1 MKKTKSAPAAD
12 RAAATV
18 SYIKR
23 AFLAYWRLGTFLL
36 VAAASGVPPWLYGA
50 VWHVAPTGDDGNPGT
65 ELAPWR
71 TIQKGASMAQ
81 PGDVV
86 VVHAGTYPERITT
99 VRGGTSHTNRIVF
112 RAQGVVEMRGWVV
125 NHPFITVEGFDIT
138 GHATTSMTDAY
149 VRVNNGGSFL
159 EVIGCTIRD
168 GIGIKRDDVVFVPPN
183 QIHSAVGGFLQA
195 GFRPGHT
202 IQVARGTNV
211 TVNNA
216 GSFVVA
222 EVTDTVLTLTNQS
235 LQAEGPKPA
244 YITASAAFGLLT
256 AGGTEGCVFRSN
268 RFSNLTF
275 DYCLLQGVGHRLE
288 FNLFERNNGW
298 DVLFWAG
305 TNHVIQGNWF
315 RDSTW
320 GVYDPSPDIFDNW
333 PTRYENI
340 HFTNNFIEG
349 FIGVIN
355 AQKRNA
361 SVSGPLFI
369 RHNVFIDV
377 GRLSLVMPATF
388 VEHNTFLRVARRSNV
403 AVAVALHAVYVNA
416 GDYATN
422 GVIRNNAF
430 VDCGEATWPVGVEGT
445 GWYEIR
451 GDRSTIVAEGN
462 FVAGAPPSFGAKT
475 NWSEAPE
482 LNGGDPG
489 FVNIDDPLGP
499 DGVPF
504 TADDGLRPRA
514 DSRLLGAGVG
524 GATIGA
530 YELPYLEQVALEMER
545 IGENAVRVRWPDSIW
560 HWTLEWAADPAGP
573 WEAVPEAAVRMGR
586 FWQTELLMN
595 APARWFRLRR

>member
-1 MKKTKSAPAAD
+1 
-12 RAAATV
+12 
-18 SYIKR
+18 
-23 AFLAYWRLGTFLL
+23 
-36 VAAASGVPPWLYGA
+36 
-50 VWHVAPTGDDGNPGT
+50 
-65 ELAPWR
+65 
-71 TIQKGASMAQ
+71 MAQ

-195 GFRPGHT
+195 GFRHGHT
-202 IQVARGTNV
+202 ILVARGTNV

-216 GSFVVA
+216 GTFVLR

-268 RFSNLTF
+268 RFSNLSF
-275 DYCLLQGVGHRLE
+275 DYCFLQGVGHRLE
-288 FNLFERNNGW
+288 LNIFERNNGW
-298 DVLFWAG
+298 DILFWAG
-305 TNHVIQGNWF
+305 TNHVIAGNWF
-315 RDSTW
+315 RDSGW

-333 PTRYENI
+333 PVRYGNVT
-340 HFTNNFIEG
+340 FSNNFIHS

-361 SVSGPLFI
+361 TASGPLYI
-369 RHNVFIDV
+369 RHNVFVDV
-377 GRLSLVMPATF
+377 GWLSVVMPFTWI
-388 VEHNTFLRVARRSNV
+388 EQNTFLRVARRSNV
-403 AVAVALHAVYVNA
+403 AVQRERHPVIVHVSN
-416 GDYATN
+416 YATN
-422 GVIRNNAF
+422 AVIRNNVF
-430 VDCGEATWPVGVEGT
+430 VDCGEPVWPVGVEGT
-445 GWYEIR
+445 GWYEIL

-514 DSRLLGAGVG
+514 DSRLVGAGVG
-524 GATIGA
+524 GVTIGA
-530 YELPYLEQVALEMER
+530 YELPYVERVALGAEQMGGNR
-545 IGENAVRVRWPDSIW
+545 VRVRWPKSIW
-560 HWTLEWAADPAGP
+560 PWTLEWASDPGGP
-573 WEAVPEAAVRMGR
+573 WEPVPVPPGETSGAWAV
-586 FWQTELLMN
+586 ELPMES
-595 APARWFRLRR
+595 PAKWFRLRR